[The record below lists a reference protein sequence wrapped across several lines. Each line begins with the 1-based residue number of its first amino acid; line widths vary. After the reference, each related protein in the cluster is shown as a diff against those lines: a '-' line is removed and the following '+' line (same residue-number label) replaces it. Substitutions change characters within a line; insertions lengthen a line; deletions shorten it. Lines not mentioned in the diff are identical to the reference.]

1 MDSEK
6 ELTQTFEQLKEDLMK
21 HHESVYDDEVEVH
34 SLRRKL
40 RNQEQKR
47 KVLLRFG
54 DQLKLMK
61 IKNGQRNIMILILKK
76 NHLVLK

>member
-21 HHESVYDDEVEVH
+21 HHESAYDDEVEVH

-40 RNQEQKR
+40 RNQEQKMKHEQYMR
-47 KVLLRFG
+47 RRYPSVNEAYKQYQML
-54 DQLKLMK
+54 LKLTK
-61 IKNGQRNIMILILKK
+61 SHK
-76 NHLVLK
+76 

>member
-40 RNQEQKR
+40 RNQEQKMKHEQYMR
-47 KVLLRFG
+47 RRYPSVNEAYKQYQML
-54 DQLKLMK
+54 LKLTK
-61 IKNGQRNIMILILKK
+61 SHK
-76 NHLVLK
+76 